1 MLGCV
6 INLFHPHIM
15 VNQIDPF
22 KDILYLYVILPLVIV
37 GLNRPCIW
45 DQGTQIWSP
54 FLRQRAMNQAI
65 LIKSQGIQFSIASVH
80 NGIIGIP
87 RRPVPPAIKG
97 SILIL

>member
-1 MLGCV
+1 
-6 INLFHPHIM
+6 M

-37 GLNRPCIW
+37 GLK
-45 DQGTQIWSP
+45 GTQIWSP